1 MRKRGFIRIT
11 IPSKYLLL
19 MLTLVCAI
27 VLSVSFTTDIFSKP
41 LNNFVGF
48 IVTPFQQGVSFV
60 GTYLSDRGEELVQI
74 KALLEENAKL
84 KEQVNQLTT
93 ENNSLQQEKY
103 ELNNL
108 RQLYKL
114 DEQYPDYEKV
124 GARVIGKDPGN
135 WFHTFVIDKGSEDG
149 IKLDM
154 NVMAGSGLVGRV
166 VYVGPNW
173 SKVISIIDDES
184 NVSAMALSTSD
195 TMIVSGNL
203 EYMKDGMI
211 TFSQLINTDEN
222 VKEGDKIVTSS
233 ISDKYL
239 PGILIGYISSI
250 KPDSNNLTYSG
261 MLLPAVDFAHIE
273 EVLVII
279 GNKQSTTITTT
290 QTDSLSK
297 ETVSGN

>member
-173 SKVISIIDDES
+173 SKVISIIDDKS

>member
-27 VLSVSFTTDIFSKP
+27 VLSVSFTTDVFSKP

-84 KEQVNQLTT
+84 KEQVNQLST

-173 SKVISIIDDES
+173 SKVISIIDDKS

>member
-27 VLSVSFTTDIFSKP
+27 VLSVSFTTDVFSKP

-74 KALLEENAKL
+74 KALLVENAKL

-154 NVMAGSGLVGRV
+154 NVMAGSGLVGRI

-173 SKVISIIDDES
+173 SKVISIIDDKS

>member
-74 KALLEENAKL
+74 KALLVENAKL

-173 SKVISIIDDES
+173 SKVISIIDDKS

>member
-27 VLSVSFTTDIFSKP
+27 VLSVSFTTDVFSKP

-173 SKVISIIDDES
+173 SKVISIIDDKS